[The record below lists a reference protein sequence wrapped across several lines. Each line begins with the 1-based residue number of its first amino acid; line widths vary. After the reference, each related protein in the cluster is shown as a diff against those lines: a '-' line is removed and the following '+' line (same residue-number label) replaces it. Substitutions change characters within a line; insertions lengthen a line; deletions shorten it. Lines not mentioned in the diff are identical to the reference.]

1 MHQKI
6 ALGVGTA
13 ACTDW
18 RMEWRNNCMSSP
30 SEKEQARKLQ
40 ATLEG
45 CTPKLCPPMVS
56 LTGVKCRATSVAKN
70 LIYLYWPIRSSAV
83 RWGGTKASPP
93 PTWGNN
99 VSITYNRKVSV
110 CSTLCWILSCFVL
123 LYWQPPTFW
132 QGPVGVLAC
141 EKNFPQKFDAS
152 RCILLQLP
160 YLLYFLT
167 SLAGWWCSAKDSDMP
182 GWTHLLQLHRP
193 SMTSW
198 ASPFQDVP
206 LVTFPHHMFPSYVTT
221 LTQP

>member
-1 MHQKI
+1 MIVQKKRK
-6 ALGVGTA
+6 LK
-13 ACTDW
+13 
-18 RMEWRNNCMSSP
+18 R
-30 SEKEQARKLQ
+30 EQARKLQ

-45 CTPKLCPPMVS
+45 CTPKLCPPSVS

-132 QGPVGVLAC
+132 QGPVGVSAC
-141 EKNFPQKFDAS
+141 AKNFPQKFDAS
-152 RCILLQLP
+152 RCIFVQLP
-160 YLLYFLT
+160 YLCCI
-167 SLAGWWCSAKDSDMP
+167 SSPHWLAGDARLKTATCQVERI
-182 GWTHLLQLHRP
+182 LLSCTGPPWPPDHQHHHRC
-193 SMTSW
+193 
-198 ASPFQDVP
+198 QDVP

-221 LTQP
+221 LTQPQKGPKERFARL